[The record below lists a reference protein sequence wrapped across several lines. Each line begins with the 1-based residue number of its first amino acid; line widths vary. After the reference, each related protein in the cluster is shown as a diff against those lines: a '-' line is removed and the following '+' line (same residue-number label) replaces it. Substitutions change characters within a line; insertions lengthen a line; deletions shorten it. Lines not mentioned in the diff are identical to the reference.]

1 MFPHLT
7 GLGIHDP
14 KQIERYS
21 LRQEAHKDVLKI
33 YFHKQKGELFAKSV
47 KFKYPR
53 QVKNVLVDSGSHKY
67 KEVTEINRNL
77 TLVIDE
83 LNKLTKPEKLAE
95 VDVKQKILSD
105 LRHLEK
111 VVSSKITEI
120 EADLEKLKE
129 RLSEIA
135 SRIKTIW
142 RADVRAS
149 ALFF

>member
-1 MFPHLT
+1 MYPNLT

-53 QVKNVLVDSGSHKY
+53 QIKNVLVDGGTNQY
-67 KEVTEINRNL
+67 REITEINRNL

-83 LNKLTKPEKLAE
+83 LNTITRP
-95 VDVKQKILSD
+95 VKAQSKDLKEKILSD

-111 VVSSKITEI
+111 VVSSKIHEI
-120 EADLEKLKE
+120 EADLEKLK
-129 RLSEIA
+129 
-135 SRIKTIW
+135 
-142 RADVRAS
+142 
-149 ALFF
+149 

>member
-7 GLGIHDP
+7 GLGIIDP
-14 KQIERYS
+14 TQIERYS

-33 YFHKQKGELFAKSV
+33 YFKKQKGELFAKSV

-53 QVKNVLVDSGSHKY
+53 QVKNVLVDSGSHQY

-77 TLVIDE
+77 TLIIDE
-83 LNKLTKPEKLAE
+83 LNQITKHVQITQ

-111 VVSSKITEI
+111 VVASKIAEI
-120 EADLEKLKE
+120 ESDLEKL
-129 RLSEIA
+129 
-135 SRIKTIW
+135 
-142 RADVRAS
+142 
-149 ALFF
+149 

>member
-1 MFPHLT
+1 MYPHLT
-7 GLGIHDP
+7 GLGIQDP

-21 LRQEAHKDVLKI
+21 LRQEVHKDVLKI

-53 QVKNVLVDSGSHKY
+53 QVKPVLVDSGSHKY

-83 LNKLTKPEKLAE
+83 LNKITKPAKTTE
-95 VDVKQKILSD
+95 VDVKEKILSD

-111 VVSSKITEI
+111 VVSSKIAEI
-120 EADLEKLKE
+120 EADLEKLK
-129 RLSEIA
+129 
-135 SRIKTIW
+135 
-142 RADVRAS
+142 
-149 ALFF
+149 

>member
-1 MFPHLT
+1 MYPNLT

-53 QVKNVLVDSGSHKY
+53 QVKNVRVDSSSGDY

-83 LNKLTKPEKLAE
+83 LNRLTKHEVVTD

-111 VVSSKITEI
+111 VVSSKIAEI
-120 EADLEKLKE
+120 EADLEKLK
-129 RLSEIA
+129 
-135 SRIKTIW
+135 
-142 RADVRAS
+142 
-149 ALFF
+149 

>member
-1 MFPHLT
+1 MYPNLT

-53 QVKNVLVDSGSHKY
+53 QIKNVLVDGGTHQY
-67 KEVTEINRNL
+67 REVTEINRNL

-83 LNKLTKPEKLAE
+83 LNMITRPAKHKEL
-95 VDVKQKILSD
+95 DVKEKILSD

-111 VVSSKITEI
+111 VVSSKIHEI
-120 EADLEKLKE
+120 ESDLEKLK
-129 RLSEIA
+129 
-135 SRIKTIW
+135 
-142 RADVRAS
+142 
-149 ALFF
+149 